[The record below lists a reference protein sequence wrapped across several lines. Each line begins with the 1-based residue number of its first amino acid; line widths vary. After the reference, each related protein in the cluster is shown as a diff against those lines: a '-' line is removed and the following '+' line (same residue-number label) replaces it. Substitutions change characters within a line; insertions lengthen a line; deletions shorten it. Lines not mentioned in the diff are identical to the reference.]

1 MKSAALLYATFT
13 LLLTTLAAK
22 ASAQQT
28 PAASPDK
35 PTLIWCL
42 DHFSGFHHYE
52 DVAEPYGPSVDVM
65 RELARRANFNLVF
78 TPRTALSR
86 CFRLLAEGKADLMTN
101 LRYSEER
108 NAFMH
113 MLPYS
118 ETMPESLFLRYD
130 DKRLIDSAEKLS
142 HLTIV
147 KVRGYLYTP
156 AAMAYLQSHPRKVID
171 VDSIEAAL
179 EMVLRGRVDGVIS
192 PTVST
197 TDAINNIASYRHHFR
212 KAALK
217 FSQGE
222 ANFIHIGLSRSSA
235 NASLHQSLRKHLG
248 EMVADGTVK
257 RLYDEAVSQP
267 LLSPMEPAT
276 H

>member
-1 MKSAALLYATFT
+1 MKIAALLY
-13 LLLTTLAAK
+13 TTLTLMLNGLAVK
-22 ASAQQT
+22 ASAQQLPT
-28 PAASPDK
+28 ATPDK

-42 DHFSGFHHYE
+42 DHFSRFHHYE
-52 DVAEPYGPSVDVM
+52 DVNEPFGPSVDVV
-65 RELARRANFNLVF
+65 RELAKRANFNLAF

-108 NAFMH
+108 NAIMY

-118 ETMPESLFLRYD
+118 ETKPESLFLRYD
-130 DKRLIDSAEKLS
+130 DKRRIDSAEKLNY
-142 HLTIV
+142 LTIV
-147 KVRGYLYTP
+147 KIRGYLYTP
-156 AAMAYLQSHPRKVID
+156 AAMVYLQSHPRQVID

-197 TDAINNIASYRHHFR
+197 TDAINNTASYRHHFR
-212 KAALK
+212 KAALDFNK
-217 FSQGE
+217 GE
-222 ANFIHIGLSRSSA
+222 ANFIYIGLSRSSA
-235 NASLHQSLRKHLG
+235 NATLQQSLRHHLS
-248 EMVADGTVK
+248 EMVADGTIK

-267 LLSPMEPAT
+267 LLAPMEPT
-276 H
+276 KH